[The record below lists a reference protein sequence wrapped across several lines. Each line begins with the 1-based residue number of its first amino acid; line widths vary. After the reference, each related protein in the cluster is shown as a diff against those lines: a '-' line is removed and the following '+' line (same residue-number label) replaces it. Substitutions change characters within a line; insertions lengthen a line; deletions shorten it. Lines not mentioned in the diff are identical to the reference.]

1 MFKRKEVE
9 EDNSALARNTPF
21 GDDFWRW
28 CSDVFSRA
36 LNASKAA
43 EDSKG
48 KDKLISHSSVSKL
61 AKYFAQ
67 LNLQVPPKL
76 QLNAVLHSCFARG
89 DLMKAFLL
97 CRFFQLSGEGLFLT
111 NAGYD
116 KLGNR
121 IKLLGSVNWKNV
133 TCYLD
138 SLLFSMFC
146 NLDNFEPLL
155 FVSNSANPLI
165 NQLSALLRLYVNLI
179 RSGNLVTEDIIELI
193 CGVLY
198 KLGFSEALSNRQQDS
213 ALLFGFITDV
223 LSMPMLTFKVD
234 IKHSGKFDEGDHKYS
249 RERILFVSI
258 PEKTQKEGTDLEDDS
273 DDSDRESQYSSE
285 NDSVLL
291 EECLE
296 HYFNN
301 SISVRRELERKATED
316 FQATDGNKVEN
327 APDKE
332 SEGSGSANG
341 QGPVFK
347 TSSALSLWSLN
358 RKSEDKKTREVVLP
372 AWMFLRLLPFYTD
385 DNDDLSKGGSES
397 VARSQNEFLNRKPI
411 LPICLKRYF
420 FNTDKSEASR
430 SEKSIIIPPIINL
443 PQFVADDKDDELSG
457 NYKLILESAVGH
469 RGKSISLGH
478 FVSLVRKDTTHT
490 LTEEEAYDATWY
502 LFDDLKKENKV
513 VETTFRELFN
523 KEWPYILFYRLV
535 GNPDRRDSNA
545 ILQEKGLD
553 RSVSSIAK
561 PVGSNQIYWRDTN
574 RISDSTEDIF
584 EGQNSDF
591 YFENKKKNSEPIL
604 DTSPLDPDF
613 IDVRSKYF
621 WYLIDNQMNYYKELV
636 VSDASETDMVLSS
649 YYRRNCQ
656 WSDAGKLE
664 NIHKFMR
671 EEATNLIDSEATD
684 VNTDAFES
692 DESDSERASVSENRD
707 YERTTAIPSQTNDA
721 KWADHH
727 KSSSVYKTFGLKLTD
742 SFKDPQTN
750 DSKHSLLK
758 KRHSRKIDKYRK
770 EKCHLM

>member
-1 MFKRKEVE
+1 MFRRKEVE
-9 EDNSALARNTPF
+9 GNNSSLAQRNAF
-21 GDDFWRW
+21 GDEFWRW

-48 KDKLISHSSVSKL
+48 KDKPITHSSVSTL
-61 AKYFAQ
+61 AKYFAH

-111 NAGYD
+111 NASYD
-116 KLGNR
+116 KLGNH

-138 SLLFSMFC
+138 ALLFSMFC
-146 NLDNFEPLL
+146 KLDCFEPLL
-155 FVSNSANPLI
+155 FVSNSANPLV

-198 KLGFSEALSNRQQDS
+198 KLGFSEALSHRQQDS
-213 ALLFGFITDV
+213 AVLFGFITDV
-223 LSMPMLTFKVD
+223 LSMPMLTFKID

-258 PEKTQKEGTDLEDDS
+258 PEKAQKEGLDFDDES
-273 DDSDRESQYSSE
+273 EESDRESLYSSE

-301 SISVRRELERKATED
+301 SISVRRELEKKATED
-316 FQATDGNKVEN
+316 FHGSDGK
-327 APDKE
+327 AKDSPRDE
-332 SEGSGSANG
+332 SEGGKNAHG
-341 QGPVFK
+341 RGPVFK

-385 DNDDLSKGGSES
+385 DNVDLSKGGRES

-411 LPICLKRYF
+411 LPICLKRYS

-430 SEKSIIIPPIINL
+430 SEKTIIIPPIINL

-490 LTEEEAYDATWY
+490 LREEEAYDETWY
-502 LFDDLKKENKV
+502 LFDDLKKEDKV

-535 GNPDRRDSNA
+535 GNRDRRDSNT
-545 ILQEKGLD
+545 IFHERGVD
-553 RSVSSIAK
+553 RNVNSIAK

-574 RISDSTEDIF
+574 RLSESTEDIS
-584 EGQNSDF
+584 EDQNAE
-591 YFENKKKNSEPIL
+591 YFEHNKKHSEPIL
-604 DTSPLDPDF
+604 DIVPLDPDF

-636 VSDASETDMVLSS
+636 VSGENETDMVLSS
-649 YYRRNCQ
+649 HYRRNSQ

-671 EEATNLIDSEATD
+671 EEATNLIDSGTD
-684 VNTDAFES
+684 INTQTFNS
-692 DESDSERASVSENRD
+692 DESDYERISMLDNRD
-707 YERTTAIPSQTNDA
+707 YEATEPIPSLTSDS
-721 KWADHH
+721 KWADRH
-727 KSSSVYKTFGLKLTD
+727 KSSNIYKTFGLQLTD
-742 SFKDPQTN
+742 SFKDPQIN

-758 KRHSRKIDKYRK
+758 KRHSKKIDRYRK